1 MSEDVRVEDNP
12 EASRY
17 EVFVDD
23 ELAGFAEYHDALGI
37 RTLHHTVVAPEFGG
51 RGVGGK
57 LAAAALDD
65 VRAKGLA
72 VVPTCPF
79 IASYIQRNPDYADL
93 VRTR

>member
-1 MSEDVRVEDNP
+1 MTDVVRVEDNP
-12 EASRY
+12 EAHRY

-23 ELAGFAEYHDALGI
+23 ELAGFAEYHDTPGV
-37 RTLHHTVVAPEFGG
+37 RTMYHTVVDPSFGG
-51 RGVGGK
+51 RGIGGK

-79 IASYIQRNPDYADL
+79 IAGFIQRNPDYADL
-93 VRTR
+93 LRTV